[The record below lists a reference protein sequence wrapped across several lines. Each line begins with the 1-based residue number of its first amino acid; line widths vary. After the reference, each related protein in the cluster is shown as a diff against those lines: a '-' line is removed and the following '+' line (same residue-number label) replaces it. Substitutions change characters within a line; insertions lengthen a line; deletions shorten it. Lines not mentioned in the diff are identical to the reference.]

1 MYGRCKSFGKDLLR
15 GYFVGGLMSN
25 WLALFDAYRGR
36 LIKLIFAVFAPI
48 VIVFVDLIPEASVGL
63 GSLPLL
69 LDELQSL
76 KRIPV
81 LGSNQV
87 SNNNSNRAWD
97 SSMAMNEN
105 IKFILPLFANPSNCI
120 IKMLNDGVF
129 HSILD
134 RKYFMAID
142 GTVDRN
148 F

>member
-87 SNNNSNRAWD
+87 SNNNSNRA
-97 SSMAMNEN
+97 
-105 IKFILPLFANPSNCI
+105 
-120 IKMLNDGVF
+120 
-129 HSILD
+129 
-134 RKYFMAID
+134 
-142 GTVDRN
+142 
-148 F
+148 